1 MKTSRPLP
9 VRHPRIRLLIW
20 TRFVAATVFL
30 ALVIAIAPAA
40 RADLRAGVDAY
51 LRGDYAAALAVFA
64 PLAEAGDGEAQFY
77 LGSMYE
83 GGLGIAPNAPLAI
96 DWFRKAA
103 GNDVAQ
109 AEYHLG
115 LLYEI
120 GETVERDYARAA
132 EWYRRAAE
140 QGYAPAQNN
149 LGSLYLR
156 GLGVEANPLEA
167 YFWISL
173 ALKQDYPDARENH
186 SKATSILSSTDK
198 RRIDEEVD
206 AWTPKRP

>member
-1 MKTSRPLP
+1 MEPARALP
-9 VRHPRIRLLIW
+9 WRRSPNRVRFGAAIVVFAFLLG
-20 TRFVAATVFL
+20 L
-30 ALVIAIAPAA
+30 AIAAA
-40 RADLRAGVDAY
+40 RANPRAGVDAY
-51 LRGDYAAALAVFA
+51 LRGDYATALETLA

-83 GGLGIAPNAPLAI
+83 GGLGVAPNASLAL

-103 GNDVAQ
+103 ENDVVQ

-120 GETVERDYARAA
+120 GETVERDYARAI

-156 GLGVEANPLEA
+156 GLGVEADPLKA

-173 ALKQDYPDARENH
+173 ALKRDYPNARGNH
-186 SKATSILSSTDK
+186 SKAAAYVSSSDK
-198 RRIDEEVD
+198 RRLDNEVD
-206 AWTPKRP
+206 AWTTKRP

>member
-1 MKTSRPLP
+1 MNSIRALPRRRSRTQARFAAAII
-9 VRHPRIRLLIW
+9 VFTLLLG
-20 TRFVAATVFL
+20 T
-30 ALVIAIAPAA
+30 APAA
-40 RADLRAGVDAY
+40 RADLRAGVEAY
-51 LRGDYAAALAVFA
+51 LRGDYASALETFA

-83 GGLGIAPNAPLAI
+83 GGLGVAPNAAI
-96 DWFRKAA
+96 ALDWFRKSAE
-103 GNDVAQ
+103 NDVAQ

-132 EWYRRAAE
+132 EWYLRAAE

-156 GLGVEANPLEA
+156 GLGVEADPAEA

-173 ALKQDYPDARENH
+173 ALKQDYPDARGNH
-186 SKATSILSSTDK
+186 SKAAAYVSSTDK
-198 RRIDEEVD
+198 RRIDDEVD
-206 AWTPKRP
+206 AWTPKHH